1 MIRSLAI
8 SVWIVSITLAA
19 AYFGHTMQSS
29 GPAHGAAEQV
39 ANAPTTV
46 KIKSMTVPVVGG
58 GTVQGYVLTQLSISA
73 KSDLLKT
80 LPQPPDLLLSDEV
93 FKTLYA
99 EEQIDFKHIE
109 KTDLGKLSQ
118 KIRDNINSRVGAV
131 LAEDVFIQE
140 LHYMSK
146 QDVSVE
152 AQLHKSPEFP
162 ASPLA

>member
-8 SVWIVSITLAA
+8 SVWIVAITLAA
-19 AYFGHTMQSS
+19 AYFGHTMKSS
-29 GPAHGAAEQV
+29 EPANGATAEQV

-58 GTVQGYVLTQLSISA
+58 GTVQGYVLTQLTILA
-73 KSDLLKT
+73 KPDLLKT

-109 KTDLGKLSQ
+109 KTELGKLSQ

-131 LAEDVFIQE
+131 VAEDVFIQE

-146 QDVSVE
+146 QDASVE
-152 AQLHKSPEFP
+152 AQLHKSPE
-162 ASPLA
+162 AQLHH

>member
-8 SVWIVSITLAA
+8 SVWIVAITLAA

-39 ANAPTTV
+39 ANAPTAI

-58 GTVQGYVLTQLSISA
+58 GTVQGYILTQLTISA

-152 AQLHKSPEFP
+152 AQLHKSPESQP
-162 ASPLA
+162 HH

>member
-19 AYFGHTMQSS
+19 AYFGHTMQNS
-29 GPAHGAAEQV
+29 GPAHRAAEQV

-46 KIKSMTVPVVGG
+46 KIKSMTVPVVGD
-58 GTVQGYVLTQLSISA
+58 GTVQGYILTTVSISA
-73 KSDLLKT
+73 KTDLLKT

-109 KTDLGKLSQ
+109 KTSLAKLSQ

-140 LHYMSK
+140 FHYMSK
-146 QDVSVE
+146 KDASVE
-152 AQLHKSPEFP
+152 AQLHH
-162 ASPLA
+162 

>member
-1 MIRSLAI
+1 LIRALAT

-19 AYFGHTMQSS
+19 AYFGHTMQRP

-39 ANAPTTV
+39 ANAPTTI
-46 KIKSMTVPVVGG
+46 KIKSMTVPVVGE
-58 GTVQGYVLTQLSISA
+58 GTVQGYILTQLTISA

-80 LPQPPDLLLSDEV
+80 LPQPPELLLSDEV

-109 KTDLGKLSQ
+109 KTDLSKLSQ

-131 LAEDVFIQE
+131 IAEDVFIQE

-146 QDVSVE
+146 KDASAE
-152 AQLHKSPEFP
+152 TQLHKGPESQP
-162 ASPLA
+162 HH